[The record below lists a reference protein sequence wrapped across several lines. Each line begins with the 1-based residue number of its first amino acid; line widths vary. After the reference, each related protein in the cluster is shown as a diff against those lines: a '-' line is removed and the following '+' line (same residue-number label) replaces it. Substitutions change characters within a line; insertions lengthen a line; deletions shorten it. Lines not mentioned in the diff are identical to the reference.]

1 MQDGEGGGPGHGK
14 SRRKSK
20 KGSRKA
26 SRKAKGNGRG
36 IQRRRSG
43 IHKSE
48 RTAVKVSLRC
58 EPTDARARIKLCP
71 YALHAGRQHTV
82 RG

>member
-26 SRKAKGNGRG
+26 SRNAKGNGAAF
-36 IQRRRSG
+36 SG
-43 IHKSE
+43 GAAAFTKAS
-48 RTAVKVSLRC
+48 
-58 EPTDARARIKLCP
+58 
-71 YALHAGRQHTV
+71 ALLSK
-82 RG
+82 

>member
-26 SRKAKGNGRG
+26 SRKAKGNGPAF
-36 IQRRRSG
+36 SG
-43 IHKSE
+43 GAAAFTKAS
-48 RTAVKVSLRC
+48 ALLSKGAFGVSLQVR
-58 EPTDARARIKLCP
+58 EH
-71 YALHAGRQHTV
+71 ALKFANMPWMQAVSTQ
-82 RG
+82 